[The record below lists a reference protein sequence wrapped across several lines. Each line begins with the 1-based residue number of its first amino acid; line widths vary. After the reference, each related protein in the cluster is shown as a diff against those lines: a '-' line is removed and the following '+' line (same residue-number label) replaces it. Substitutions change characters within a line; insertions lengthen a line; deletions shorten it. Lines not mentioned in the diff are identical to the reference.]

1 MVSERFGR
9 SSSRLCLAL
18 GIAALVAPQQ
28 APAQSTRV
36 KDLGAGKFLV
46 ASRELGDPNFAQTVV
61 LLVHYDEDSVLGLI
75 VDRQTKIPL
84 SRVFQDVKE
93 AKGRSDPVYAGGP
106 VERTVAMALL
116 RSRTK
121 HENADAVFGDVELIS
136 SKELLEKTLAAGA
149 DSNKFHVYLGYAGWT
164 ARQLQGEVEL
174 GAWHIFPAEAGMVFD
189 PDPESLWSRLIR
201 KTEQRIASSDQ
212 KLARNI
218 GLFSGPGPRAQV
230 SYCKFQV
237 Q

>member
-1 MVSERFGR
+1 MIPKRFGR
-9 SSSRLCLAL
+9 GSSRLYRLL
-18 GIAALVAPQQ
+18 GIAAAVALLQ

-36 KDLGAGKFLV
+36 KDLGAGKVLV
-46 ASRELGDPNFAQTVV
+46 ASRELHDPNFAETVV

-75 VDRQTKIPL
+75 VDRQTKVPL
-84 SRVFQDVKE
+84 SRVFQDLKG

-121 HENADAVFGDVELIS
+121 HEEADHVFADIELIS
-136 SKELLEKTLAAGA
+136 SKGLLEKTLATGI
-149 DSNKFHVYLGYAGWT
+149 DSDKLRVYLGYSGWT
-164 ARQLQGEVEL
+164 TSQLQAEVEL
-174 GAWHIFPAEAGMVFD
+174 GAWHIFPGDAGMVFD

-212 KLARNI
+212 NVASNI
-218 GLFSGPGPRAQV
+218 RLLH
-230 SYCKFQV
+230 
-237 Q
+237 